1 MLVKMRQL
9 SMKCAPKGGI
19 MLQDLDDWM
28 DRNKEISVLIL
39 VILMLVIGC
48 LIADLVIIALG
59 G

>member
-1 MLVKMRQL
+1 
-9 SMKCAPKGGI
+9 

-39 VILMLVIGC
+39 VILMLVIGTA
-48 LIADLVIIALG
+48 IADLVIIALG

>member
-1 MLVKMRQL
+1 MSL
-9 SMKCAPKGGI
+9 
-19 MLQDLDDWM
+19 LQNLDDWM